1 MKTRIFITIAFI
13 ATLMVWACGGK
24 TENNPDADIQQ
35 EEDVNAFSAEA
46 LAEIVD
52 YQRQK
57 SSPEGSGEYN
67 PWSTYGLKEI
77 MDDDLEDVS
86 EEDFEYADEGEEGAE
101 EGQFEDAS
109 DSYEAEDVV
118 YFLGHNVEFKL
129 KNRDISDFK
138 KKGEDA
144 VAVVDRLDNNKKQI
158 DILIFNKATYDE
170 FVKKSKDQVRYQK
183 QEENLFVAKADSAGK
198 DVMVKFA
205 GPFNGG
211 YLLSIFN
218 K

>member
-1 MKTRIFITIAFI
+1 MKKRFFITLAFVASI
-13 ATLMVWACGGK
+13 MLCACGGK
-24 TENNPDADIQQ
+24 TENNPEAEEQQ
-35 EEDVNAFSAEA
+35 EENSNAFSAEA

-67 PWSTYGLKEI
+67 PWTTYGLKEMVGD
-77 MDDDLEDVS
+77 MDDFSED
-86 EEDFEYADEGEEGAE
+86 DFEYADEGEGEP
-101 EGQFEDAS
+101 EGQFE
-109 DSYEAEDVV
+109 EATDDFEGEDVI
-118 YFLGHNVEFKL
+118 YYLGYNVDFKL
-129 KNRDISDFK
+129 KNKDISDFK
-138 KKGEDA
+138 KKGDDA
-144 VAVVDRLDNNKKQI
+144 VAVVDRMDNDKKQI

-183 QEENLFVAKADSAGK
+183 QEDNLFVSKADSTGN

-211 YLLSIFN
+211 YLLSIYN